1 MFVSIRNTFAIKI
14 NELISLPGTCPSGT
28 NAINVDARQSTSDRI
43 TLHVNKESPEY
54 FQKVIFGYLFAK
66 KSFHVS
72 YRFLLGFR
80 ELSVKDRLVISTWL
94 QPGIPKLLLKKNN
107 KFDFWISFK

>member
-1 MFVSIRNTFAIKI
+1 MSNGHVFVSIRNTFAIKI

-54 FQKVIFGYLFAK
+54 FRKVIFGYLLAQKVFPCELPCE
-66 KSFHVS
+66 V
-72 YRFLLGFR
+72 YIQGLLGF
-80 ELSVKDRLVISTWL
+80 E
-94 QPGIPKLLLKKNN
+94 
-107 KFDFWISFK
+107 SF